1 MEIKG
6 EIMKLVAKRLD
17 MDAGGKL
24 VAVMNKNDAEEL
36 GIKPL
41 NRIFVRFKKKIIT
54 CIVNISENFVKEG
67 EILLYNEA
75 WNILGLKNFDIVEIE
90 KRPELISKTFIRK
103 KINGKRISEEEIKE
117 IVKDVVNNN
126 LNDLE
131 LAAFITALQIH
142 GLSLDEEVA
151 FVKAMTEVGKRLE
164 LKRKKIVCD
173 KHSLGGVPGDKT
185 TILLVP
191 IIASLGLTIPKT
203 SSRAITSAAGTAD
216 RMECLA
222 PVNLSLEEMKRVVEK
237 TNGCIVW
244 GGSVDISPADDLFI
258 RIEQPLNLDPLYIP
272 SILSKKKAVGATH
285 LVIDLPTGRG
295 TKIKTFGEA
304 FDVASEFIKVS
315 KKLGINAAC
324 AVTFGEQPVGYTIGP
339 ALEAREALEALITR
353 KEPEDLIDKAC
364 SLAGILL
371 EMIGKGNKNL
381 ALKAIKSGKAEKK
394 IREII
399 EEQGGKRN
407 ISPEDIKIGE
417 KQVNIFSRKN
427 GIVMWIKNNELAELA
442 KIAGAPKDRG
452 AGIKL
457 HVKIGDRVKE
467 NDKLFTIYAEK
478 SIKLQEAEKYAKEI
492 EPIVV
497 VEDLKKNMLI
507 KIIKEEGFERSF
519 ILER

>member
-1 MEIKG
+1 MEING
-6 EIMKLVAKRLD
+6 DAMKLTAKRLD
-17 MDAGGKL
+17 MDTGGKL
-24 VAVMNKNDAEEL
+24 IVVMNKNDAEEL

-41 NRIFVRFKKKIIT
+41 NRIFVKFKRKIIT
-54 CIVNISENFVKEG
+54 CIVNISQNFVKEG

-75 WNILGLKNFDIVEIE
+75 WNLLGLKNIDTVEVE
-90 KRPELISKTFIRK
+90 KRPEIISKTFIRK
-103 KINGKRISEEEIKE
+103 KINGQRINEEEIKE

-131 LAAFITALQIH
+131 LAAFITALHIY
-142 GLSLDEEVA
+142 GLSLEEEVA
-151 FVKAMTEVGKRLE
+151 FIKAMVEVGKRLE
-164 LKRKKIVCD
+164 LKGKRIICD

-258 RIEQPLNLDPLYIP
+258 RIEQPLNLDPLYAP

-285 LVIDLPTGRG
+285 LVLDLPTGRG
-295 TKIKTFGEA
+295 AKIKTFGEA
-304 FDVASEFIKVS
+304 FDVASKFIKVS
-315 KKLGINAAC
+315 KKLGINTRC
-324 AVTFGEQPVGYTIGP
+324 AITFGEQPVGYSIGP
-339 ALEAREALEALITR
+339 GLEAKEALEALITR
-353 KEPEDLIDKAC
+353 KSPEDLIDKAC

-371 EMIGKGNKNL
+371 EMVGKGNKNL
-381 ALKAIKSGKAEKK
+381 ALKALESGKAEKK
-394 IREII
+394 LREII
-399 EEQGGKRN
+399 EEQGGRRN
-407 ISPEDIKIGE
+407 IMPSDIKIGDKTVE
-417 KQVNIFSRKN
+417 ITSKKR

-442 KIAGAPKDRG
+442 KIAGTPKDKG

-478 SIKLQEAEKYAKEI
+478 STKLQEAEKFAREI

-507 KIIKEEGFERSF
+507 KIIKEERFERSF